1 VAAARNAGVRSA
13 TGDIVVFLN
22 ADVTLPPDF
31 LAHLAVLYDDGC
43 AAVSVESSV
52 ENMDAVT
59 ARYIQAMHEL
69 KYDARSVGWS
79 EGFSCRRDL
88 ALAAAFPE
96 EIPGAGGEDVEFLR
110 RLQEAGADWRVDY
123 GIVVRH
129 RVPSTLRGFFA
140 QFRGRG
146 RAVPYAEH
154 RLRGMSIPAVTARRA
169 FASIRTVVTALAM
182 VPNAAGAIRL
192 ARRSPRGLRD
202 LPSFWLLHHLLPIA
216 HRIGEWESVRAIRRN
231 SRAMR

>member
-1 VAAARNAGVRSA
+1 MATAPSFSIVIPTYNERDDIGATLQAAMNQTLPAEIIVVDGGSDDDTLSRVGAFSDAVALIEEGRRRGVAAARNAGVRSA

-69 KYDARSVGWS
+69 KYDPRSVGWS

-110 RLQEAGADWRVDY
+110 
-123 GIVVRH
+123 
-129 RVPSTLRGFFA
+129 
-140 QFRGRG
+140 
-146 RAVPYAEH
+146 
-154 RLRGMSIPAVTARRA
+154 
-169 FASIRTVVTALAM
+169 
-182 VPNAAGAIRL
+182 
-192 ARRSPRGLRD
+192 
-202 LPSFWLLHHLLPIA
+202 
-216 HRIGEWESVRAIRRN
+216 
-231 SRAMR
+231 